1 MTAARTPAKTPVLAA
16 APDDRH
22 AGRVAASVLSAVLP
36 YLVAVVAAFVVAGVI
51 IAALGHDPFVAFRS
65 VLTTSFATPFGVVET
80 FTKWVPL
87 TLMALAFAIPLG
99 AGRFNIG
106 GEGQLILGATA
117 ATAVGITLSDLPM
130 PLLLPLVL
138 IAGIIGGG
146 VWAGIAAALMARF
159 RINEILSTVLLN
171 FVSFQVLDYIA
182 SEVWPDVG
190 AGFPATVKV
199 GDGAMLPTVGKPAL
213 HIGVFLTAAV
223 VVVLA
228 MLMRR
233 SVPGFE
239 LRAVGI
245 NERAAKV
252 HGIRTSRVAVGA
264 VVVGGMVAGLSGA
277 IEVTGVH
284 GNLLEGIQSN
294 YLLLG
299 IIIGLIARGSLALV
313 PFVAFGISILEI
325 GASAMQRSAQV
336 PAELVLIVEGLI
348 LLFLLL
354 SDVLAARLRTFRS
367 GSRTATTPP
376 VAPASVSTEPAAAGG
391 RR

>member
-1 MTAARTPAKTPVLAA
+1 MTTSAVSDPALE
-16 APDDRH
+16 APTD
-22 AGRVAASVLSAVLP
+22 GRVGTVTRTVVPYIAAI
-36 YLVAVVAAFVVAGVI
+36 VAAFVVAGVI
-51 IAALGHDPFVAFRS
+51 IAILGHNPFVAFRS
-65 VLTTSFATPFGVVET
+65 VLTTSFKSTFGIVET

-87 TLMALAFAIPLG
+87 TLLALAFVIPLG

-117 ATAVGITLSDLPM
+117 ATAVGVTLSDLPM

-138 IAGIIGGG
+138 IAGMLGGG
-146 VWAGIAAALMARF
+146 VWAAIAAWLMSRF
-159 RINEILSTVLLN
+159 KVNEILSTVLLN
-171 FVSFQVLDYIA
+171 FVSFQILDYVA
-182 SEVWPDVG
+182 SQVWPDVG

-199 GDGAMLPTVGKPAL
+199 GGGAMLPTVGKPAL
-213 HIGVFLTAAV
+213 HAGVFITLAV
-223 VVVLA
+223 IVIA
-228 MLMRR
+228 MILMRR
-233 SVPGFE
+233 SAPGFE

-264 VVVGGMVAGLSGA
+264 MIVGGMAAGLAGM
-277 IEVTGVH
+277 IEVSGVH

-299 IIIGLIARGSLALV
+299 IIIGLIARGSVLLV

-325 GASAMQRSAQV
+325 GASSMQRTAQV

-354 SDVLAARLRTFRS
+354 SDVLAARWRRRR
-367 GSRTATTPP
+367 GAPPAPP
-376 VAPASVSTEPAAAGG
+376 VTASGAPAAVTAGG
-391 RR
+391 AS

>member
-1 MTAARTPAKTPVLAA
+1 MTTSAVSDPAVEAPTDSRFGTILRTLVPY
-16 APDDRH
+16 
-22 AGRVAASVLSAVLP
+22 VAAI
-36 YLVAVVAAFVVAGVI
+36 VAAFVVAGII
-51 IAALGHDPFVAFRS
+51 IAVLGHNPFIAFRS
-65 VLTTSFATPFGVVET
+65 VLTTSFKSTFGIVET

-87 TLMALAFAIPLG
+87 TLLALAFVIPLG

-130 PLLLPLVL
+130 PLLLPLVM
-138 IAGIIGGG
+138 IAGMLGGG
-146 VWAGIAAALMARF
+146 VWAAIAAWLMSRF
-159 RINEILSTVLLN
+159 KVNEILSTVLLN
-171 FVSFQVLDYIA
+171 FVSFQILDYVA
-182 SEVWPDVG
+182 SQIWPDVG

-199 GDGAMLPTVGKPAL
+199 GGGAMLPTVGKPAL
-213 HIGVFLTAAV
+213 HAGVFITLAV
-223 VVVLA
+223 IVIAVI
-228 MLMRR
+228 LMRR
-233 SVPGFE
+233 SAPGFE

-264 VVVGGMVAGLSGA
+264 MIVGGMAAGLAGM
-277 IEVTGVH
+277 IEVSGVH

-299 IIIGLIARGSLALV
+299 IIIGLIARGSVLLV

-325 GASAMQRSAQV
+325 GASAMQRTAQV
-336 PAELVLIVEGLI
+336 PIEMVLIVEGLI

-354 SDVLAARLRTFRS
+354 SDVVTARWQRARQ
-367 GSRTATTPP
+367 RRANRAT
-376 VAPASVSTEPAAAGG
+376 AAGG
-391 RR
+391 PVEAATAEVSS

>member
-1 MTAARTPAKTPVLAA
+1 M
-16 APDDRH
+16 
-22 AGRVAASVLSAVLP
+22 GRSRAISRAIIP
-36 YLVAVVAAFVVAGVI
+36 YIGAILAAFVVAGVL
-51 IAALGHDPFVAFRS
+51 IAILGHNPFVAFRS
-65 VLTTSFATPFGVVET
+65 VLTTSFKSTFGIVET
-80 FTKWVPL
+80 FSKWVPL
-87 TLMALAFAIPLG
+87 TLMAFAFAIPLG

-138 IAGIIGGG
+138 VAGMLGGG
-146 VWAGIAAALMARF
+146 VWAGIAAWLMSRF
-159 RINEILSTVLLN
+159 RVNEILSTVLLN
-171 FVSFQVLDYIA
+171 FVSFQVLDYVA

-199 GDGAMLPTVGKPAL
+199 GDNAMLPTFGKPAL
-213 HIGVFLTAAV
+213 HSGVIITLA

-228 MLMRR
+228 VVLMKR
-233 SVPGFE
+233 SAPGFE
-239 LRAVGI
+239 LRAVGL

-252 HGIRTSRVAVGA
+252 HGIRTARVAVGA
-264 VVVGGMVAGLSGA
+264 MVLGGVAAGLAGA
-277 IEVTGVH
+277 IEVSGVH

-299 IIIGLIARGSLALV
+299 IIIGLIARGSMLLI

-336 PAELVLIVEGLI
+336 PVEMVLIVEGLI

-354 SDVLAARLRTFRS
+354 SDVIAAKWERARARRLARDATASSARH
-367 GSRTATTPP
+367 A
-376 VAPASVSTEPAAAGG
+376 AIAAAAPNTSGDQG
-391 RR
+391 VQS

>member
-1 MTAARTPAKTPVLAA
+1 MTT
-16 APDDRH
+16 
-22 AGRVAASVLSAVLP
+22 SAVSDPALEAPTDGRFGTVTRTVVP
-36 YLVAVVAAFVVAGVI
+36 YIAAIVAAFVVAGVI
-51 IAALGHDPFVAFRS
+51 IAILGHNPFVAFRS
-65 VLTTSFATPFGVVET
+65 VLTTSFKSTFGIVET

-87 TLMALAFAIPLG
+87 TLLALAFVIPLG

-117 ATAVGITLSDLPM
+117 ATAVGVTLSDLPM

-138 IAGIIGGG
+138 IAGMLGGG
-146 VWAGIAAALMARF
+146 AWAAIAAWLMSRF
-159 RINEILSTVLLN
+159 KVNEILSTVLLN
-171 FVSFQVLDYIA
+171 FVSFQILDYVA
-182 SEVWPDVG
+182 SQVWPDVG

-199 GDGAMLPTVGKPAL
+199 GGGAMLPTVGKPAL
-213 HIGVFLTAAV
+213 HAGVFITLAV
-223 VVVLA
+223 IVIAVI
-228 MLMRR
+228 LMRR
-233 SVPGFE
+233 SAPGFE

-264 VVVGGMVAGLSGA
+264 MIVGGMAAGLAGM
-277 IEVTGVH
+277 IEVSGVH

-299 IIIGLIARGSLALV
+299 IIIGLIARGSVLLV

-325 GASAMQRSAQV
+325 GASAMQRTAQV
-336 PAELVLIVEGLI
+336 PIEMVLIVEGLI

-354 SDVLAARLRTFRS
+354 SDVITARWQRSRQRRAHRAAVA
-367 GSRTATTPP
+367 GVAAATTE
-376 VAPASVSTEPAAAGG
+376 VSS
-391 RR
+391 

>member
-1 MTAARTPAKTPVLAA
+1 M
-16 APDDRH
+16 
-22 AGRVAASVLSAVLP
+22 GRSRAISRAIIP
-36 YLVAVVAAFVVAGVI
+36 YVGAILAAFVVAGVL
-51 IAALGHDPFVAFRS
+51 IAILGHNPFVAFRS
-65 VLTTSFATPFGVVET
+65 VLTTSFKSTFGIVET
-80 FTKWVPL
+80 FSKWVPL
-87 TLMALAFAIPLG
+87 TLMAFAFAIPLG

-130 PLLLPLVL
+130 PVLLPLVL
-138 IAGIIGGG
+138 IAGMLGGG
-146 VWAGIAAALMARF
+146 VWAGIAAWLMSRF
-159 RINEILSTVLLN
+159 RVNEILSTVLLN
-171 FVSFQVLDYIA
+171 FVSFQVLDYVA

-199 GDGAMLPTVGKPAL
+199 GANAMLPTFGKPAL
-213 HIGVFLTAAV
+213 HSGVIITLA

-228 MLMRR
+228 VVLMKR
-233 SVPGFE
+233 SAPGFE
-239 LRAVGI
+239 LRAVGL

-252 HGIRTSRVAVGA
+252 HGIRTARVAIGA
-264 VVVGGMVAGLSGA
+264 MVLGGVAAGLAGA
-277 IEVTGVH
+277 IEVSGVH

-299 IIIGLIARGSLALV
+299 IIIGLIARGSMLLI

-336 PAELVLIVEGLI
+336 PVEMVLIVEGLI

-354 SDVLAARLRTFRS
+354 SDVIATRWERARARRAVRDATAPGARHAAV
-367 GSRTATTPP
+367 TA
-376 VAPASVSTEPAAAGG
+376 VAAVAAGEPNTSADPG
-391 RR
+391 VQS

>member
-1 MTAARTPAKTPVLAA
+1 MTTSALSDPAVEAPTDSRFGTILRTLVPY
-16 APDDRH
+16 
-22 AGRVAASVLSAVLP
+22 VAAI
-36 YLVAVVAAFVVAGVI
+36 VAAFVVAGII
-51 IAALGHDPFVAFRS
+51 IAVLGHNPFIAFRS
-65 VLTTSFATPFGVVET
+65 VLTTSFKSTFGIVET

-87 TLMALAFAIPLG
+87 TLLALAFVIPLG

-130 PLLLPLVL
+130 PLLLPLVM
-138 IAGIIGGG
+138 IAGMLGGG
-146 VWAGIAAALMARF
+146 VWAAIAAWLMSRF
-159 RINEILSTVLLN
+159 KVNEILSTVLLN
-171 FVSFQVLDYIA
+171 FVSFQILDYVA
-182 SEVWPDVG
+182 SQIWPDVG

-199 GDGAMLPTVGKPAL
+199 GGGAMLPTVGKPAL
-213 HIGVFLTAAV
+213 HAGVFITLAV
-223 VVVLA
+223 IVIAVI
-228 MLMRR
+228 LMRR
-233 SVPGFE
+233 SAPGFE

-264 VVVGGMVAGLSGA
+264 MIVGGMAAGLAGM
-277 IEVTGVH
+277 IEVSGVH

-299 IIIGLIARGSLALV
+299 IIIGLIARGSVLLV

-325 GASAMQRSAQV
+325 GASAMQRTAQV
-336 PAELVLIVEGLI
+336 PIEMVLIVEGLI

-354 SDVLAARLRTFRS
+354 SDVVTARWQRARQRRTNR
-367 GSRTATTPP
+367 AT
-376 VAPASVSTEPAAAGG
+376 AAGG
-391 RR
+391 PVEAATAEVSS

>member
-1 MTAARTPAKTPVLAA
+1 VL
-16 APDDRH
+16 R
-22 AGRVAASVLSAVLP
+22 AVVP
-36 YLVAVVAAFVVAGVI
+36 YLVAVVAAFVVAGIVV
-51 IAALGHDPFVAFRS
+51 AALGHNPLVAFRS
-65 VLTTSFATPFGVVET
+65 VVTTSFATSFGVVET

-117 ATAVGITLSDLPM
+117 ATAVGVTLSDLPT
-130 PLLLPLVL
+130 PVLLPLVL
-138 IAGIIGGG
+138 IAGVLGGG
-146 VWAGIAAALMARF
+146 VWAGIAAWLMSRF

-171 FVSFQVLDYIA
+171 FVSFQVLDYVA

-190 AGFPATVKV
+190 AGFPATVAV
-199 GDGAMLPTVGKPAL
+199 GDGAMLPTVGRPAL
-213 HIGVFLTAAV
+213 HTGVFLAALV
-223 VVVLA
+223 VIACAV
-228 MLMRR
+228 LMRR

-245 NERAAKV
+245 NERASKV

-264 VVVGGMVAGLSGA
+264 LTVGGMVAGLSGA
-277 IEVTGVH
+277 IEVAGVH
-284 GNLLEGIQSN
+284 GNLLEGIGSN

-299 IIIGLIARGSLALV
+299 IIIGLIARGSVVLV

-325 GASAMQRSAQV
+325 GASSMQRTAQV

-354 SDVLAARLRTFRS
+354 SDVLAARWRRRR
-367 GSRTATTPP
+367 GAPPAPP
-376 VAPASVSTEPAAAGG
+376 VTASGAPAAVTAEGAS
-391 RR
+391 

>member
-1 MTAARTPAKTPVLAA
+1 MTSPKTAAGSDAGSSPGPATG
-16 APDDRH
+16 
-22 AGRVAASVLSAVLP
+22 AGRVGAALRAIVP
-36 YLVAVVAAFVVAGVI
+36 YLAAIVAAFVVAGIV
-51 IAALGHDPFVAFRS
+51 IAALGHNPFIAFNS
-65 VLTTSFATPFGVVET
+65 VLTTSFKSTFGIVET

-99 AGRFNIG
+99 SGRFNIG

-138 IAGIIGGG
+138 IAGMLGGG
-146 VWAGIAAALMARF
+146 VWAGIAAWLMSRF
-159 RINEILSTVLLN
+159 RVNEILSTVLLN
-171 FVSFQVLDYIA
+171 FVSFQVLDYVA

-199 GDGAMLPTVGKPAL
+199 GEGAMLPTFGRPAL
-213 HIGVFLTAAV
+213 HIGVFITLAV
-223 VVVLA
+223 VIVAVV
-228 MLMRR
+228 LMRR
-233 SVPGFE
+233 SAPGFE
-239 LRAVGI
+239 LRAVGL
-245 NERAAKV
+245 NERAARV

-264 VVVGGMVAGLSGA
+264 MVLGGVAAGLAGV
-277 IEVTGVH
+277 IEVSGVY
-284 GNLLEGIQSN
+284 GNMLEGIQSN

-299 IIIGLIARGSLALV
+299 IIIGLIARGSVLLV

-336 PAELVLIVEGLI
+336 PVEMVLIVEGLI

-354 SDVLAARLRTFRS
+354 SDVIAVRWQRARRARRS
-367 GSRTATTPP
+367 LSRNLQT
-376 VAPASVSTEPAAAGG
+376 AAAEVHS
-391 RR
+391 

>member
-1 MTAARTPAKTPVLAA
+1 MTT
-16 APDDRH
+16 
-22 AGRVAASVLSAVLP
+22 SAVSDPALEAPTDGRFGTVTRTVVP
-36 YLVAVVAAFVVAGVI
+36 YIAAIVAAFVVAGVI
-51 IAALGHDPFVAFRS
+51 IAILGHNPFVAFRS
-65 VLTTSFATPFGVVET
+65 VLTTSFKSTFGIVET

-87 TLMALAFAIPLG
+87 TLLALAFVIPLG

-117 ATAVGITLSDLPM
+117 ATAVGVTLSDLPM

-138 IAGIIGGG
+138 IAGMLGGG
-146 VWAGIAAALMARF
+146 VWAAIAAWLMSRF
-159 RINEILSTVLLN
+159 KVNEILSTVLLN
-171 FVSFQVLDYIA
+171 FVSFQILDYVA
-182 SEVWPDVG
+182 SQVWPDVG

-199 GDGAMLPTVGKPAL
+199 GGGAMLPTVGKPAL
-213 HIGVFLTAAV
+213 HAGVFITLAV
-223 VVVLA
+223 IVIAVI
-228 MLMRR
+228 LMRR
-233 SVPGFE
+233 SAPGFE

-264 VVVGGMVAGLSGA
+264 MIVGGMAAGLAGM
-277 IEVTGVH
+277 IEVSGVH

-299 IIIGLIARGSLALV
+299 IIIGLIARGSVLLV

-325 GASAMQRSAQV
+325 GASAMQRTAQV
-336 PAELVLIVEGLI
+336 PIEMVLIVEGLI

-354 SDVLAARLRTFRS
+354 SDVITARWQRSRQRRAHRAAVA
-367 GSRTATTPP
+367 GVAAATTE
-376 VAPASVSTEPAAAGG
+376 VSS
-391 RR
+391 